1 MFQRILVPLDGSP
14 RAEQAIPVAARI
26 AHTSGGTLVL
36 LQVAGIPLEYEPA
49 LYASYV
55 AQTPFYAQELLN
67 AELAKA
73 RYYLVDLAQSEH
85 LTGISTETEVRS
97 GAAAPAILEFARAQ
111 QIDLIVM
118 CSHGRTGF
126 MRWALGSV
134 AQKIAWHS
142 PVPVLVLR
150 EGNFEHAERLAE
162 AAHPV
167 RALVALDGSPLAEAA
182 LVPAAQLVTA
192 LAAPAQGALHLAQ
205 VVTLPMLLS
214 EQDYK
219 QHDGESAVE
228 SEAFNNNSG
237 RARKQAL
244 QEAIGYLSTV
254 ADNLRNSWAVAPGL
268 KVTWSVT
275 VNEDVADTLI
285 RMAELGEETGT
296 YKVQGCDLIAMA
308 THGRGG
314 LQRWMLGSITER
326 VLDGTKLPLLIVRP
340 QELITPATSD

>member
-1 MFQRILVPLDGSP
+1 MLQRILVPLDGSL

-26 AHTSGGTLVL
+26 AHISGGTLVL
-36 LQVAGIPLEYEPA
+36 LQVTGIPLEYEPA

-73 RYYLVDLAQSEH
+73 QYYLVDLAQSER
-85 LTGISTETEVRS
+85 LKGITTVTEVRS

-111 QIDLIVM
+111 QVDLIVM

-126 MRWALGSV
+126 TRWALGSV
-134 AQKIAWHS
+134 AQKIARHS

-150 EGNFEHAERLAE
+150 EGNFEHTDRVAE
-162 AAHPV
+162 AAQPV

-182 LVPAAQLVTA
+182 LVPAAQLVA
-192 LAAPAQGALHLAQ
+192 SLAAPAQGALHLAQ
-205 VVTLPMLLS
+205 IVTLPMLRS

-219 QHDGESAVE
+219 QHDGE
-228 SEAFNNNSG
+228 
-237 RARKQAL
+237 ARKQAL

-254 ADNLRNSWAVAPGL
+254 VDNLRNRWAVALDL
-268 KVTWSVT
+268 KVTWSVA
-275 VNEDVADTLI
+275 VNEDVADAII
-285 RMAELGEETGT
+285 RMAELGEETGA
-296 YKVQGCDLIAMA
+296 YEVQGCDLIAMA

-340 QELITPATSD
+340 QGLITPPTSV

>member
-14 RAEQAIPVAARI
+14 RAEQAIPVAARL
-26 AHTSGGTLVL
+26 AHASGGTVVL
-36 LQVAGIPLEYEPA
+36 LQVVGIPLEYEPA

-67 AELAKA
+67 AELTKA
-73 RYYLVDLAQSEH
+73 RYYLVDRAQSEH
-85 LTGISTETEVRS
+85 LTGIITETEVRS

-111 QIDLIVM
+111 QVDLIVM

-126 MRWALGSV
+126 TRWALGSV
-134 AQKIAWHS
+134 AQKVARHS
-142 PVPVLVLR
+142 TTPVLILR
-150 EGNFEHAERLAE
+150 EGGVGARLIATAS

-182 LVPAAQLVTA
+182 LVPAAQLVA
-192 LAAPAQGALHLAQ
+192 SLAAPAQGALHLAQ
-205 VVTLPMLLS
+205 VVTLPTLHS
-214 EQDYK
+214 EQDYI
-219 QHDGESAVE
+219 QHDGE
-228 SEAFNNNSG
+228 
-237 RARKQAL
+237 AREHAL
-244 QEAIGYLSTV
+244 QEATSYLS
-254 ADNLRNSWAVAPGL
+254 AIMDNFRDRFATAPDL

-285 RMAELGEETGT
+285 RIAELGEETGT
-296 YKVQGCDLIAMA
+296 YEVQGCDLIAMA

-314 LQRWMLGSITER
+314 IQRWMLGSITER

-340 QELITPATSD
+340 QELITLATSG